1 MNEYEFLTKNFEK
14 INEQNKKEI
23 EKLNKTIIQL
33 TDNYNNLLVKQ
44 QEDSKKKK
52 DSTERSQQKF
62 NKLMKD
68 KKVNLDNSDLGAEI
82 RLNNEKLKNKFL
94 KNSIAILSSEIDE
107 VKDIFSNEL
116 QDFNIPSRP
125 LSEKASSVASNNSR
139 IGS

>member
-1 MNEYEFLTKNFEK
+1 MKKLLLFLLILLFSFGGYVLYDKYFSGK
-14 INEQNKKEI
+14 IP
-23 EKLNKTIIQL
+23 KL
-33 TDNYNNLLVKQ
+33 DVE
-44 QEDSKKKK
+44 EDS
-52 DSTERSQQKF
+52 
-62 NKLMKD
+62 
-68 KKVNLDNSDLGAEI
+68 VNLDNTDIGAEI

-116 QDFNIPSRP
+116 QEFNIPSRP